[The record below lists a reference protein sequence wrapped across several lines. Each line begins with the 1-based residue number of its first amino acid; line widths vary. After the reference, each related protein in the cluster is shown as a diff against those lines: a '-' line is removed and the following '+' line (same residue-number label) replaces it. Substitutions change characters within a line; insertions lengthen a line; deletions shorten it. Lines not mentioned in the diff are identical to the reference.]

1 MEAGDL
7 GVREKE
13 DTMVKRLDSIVGS
26 DQWGRKKKCGGGIK
40 SRKIKRGILG
50 LDQWGKKK
58 KKKRAVMENIDDGA
72 EEIVEKNI
80 GREGM
85 MEKRA
90 IVGLDLWGRKKRVTT
105 TFPRKIIL
113 GGADRC
119 RYI

>member
-1 MEAGDL
+1 MEAGDV

-26 DQWGRKKKCGGGIK
+26 DQWGRKKKWGGG
-40 SRKIKRGILG
+40 RKIKRGILG

-58 KKKRAVMENIDDGA
+58 KKKRAFMENIDDGA

-80 GREGM
+80 GREGV

-90 IVGLDLWGRKKRVTT
+90 IVGLDLWGRRKRVTT
-105 TFPRKIIL
+105 SFPRKIIL
-113 GGADRC
+113 GRADRC